1 MISDRKKDVSEGN
14 LTERRRYQTDR
25 RSFLGQKL
33 DTKKGI
39 SDRKRSFLRE
49 KPDRKKAL
57 SDRKK
62 AISEGNLMGRWRFL
76 TERRVFLRE
85 T

>member
-25 RSFLGQKL
+25 RSFLGQKP

-39 SDRKRSFLRE
+39 SNRKRSFLGE
-49 KPDRKKAL
+49 KPDRKK
-57 SDRKK
+57 D
-62 AISEGNLMGRWRFL
+62 ISE
-76 TERRVFLRE
+76 
-85 T
+85 

>member
-1 MISDRKKDVSEGN
+1 MFSDIKKDVSEGN

-25 RSFLGQKL
+25 RSFLGQKP

-39 SDRKRSFLRE
+39 SNRKRSVLGE

-62 AISEGNLMGRWRFL
+62 DISE
-76 TERRVFLRE
+76 
-85 T
+85 

>member
-39 SDRKRSFLRE
+39 SDSFHV
-49 KPDRKKAL
+49 PY
-57 SDRKK
+57 SDSWVDSGASTSTKG
-62 AISEGNLMGRWRFL
+62 A
-76 TERRVFLRE
+76 TQ
-85 T
+85 